1 MSKIIEAIPPSV
13 SSDDVDIWFQDET
26 RVGQQGSRT
35 RIWAEKGTRPRVVKQ
50 QQFLSQYIFGAIN
63 PSNGLCS
70 ALILPFANTE
80 CLQLHLEEIS
90 NTVPS
95 GRHAV
100 LIMDCASWHKGTEL
114 KAPSNISILH
124 LPPYSPELNPQEGIW
139 QYLKDTFLSNR
150 VFKDID
156 DITDACCH
164 AWNALADCPE
174 LIKSIGYRSW
184 AAVL

>member
-70 ALILPFANTE
+70 ALILNSHSIF
-80 CLQLHLEEIS
+80 
-90 NTVPS
+90 
-95 GRHAV
+95 RH
-100 LIMDCASWHKGTEL
+100 
-114 KAPSNISILH
+114 
-124 LPPYSPELNPQEGIW
+124 
-139 QYLKDTFLSNR
+139 
-150 VFKDID
+150 D
-156 DITDACCH
+156 DSH
-164 AWNALADCPE
+164 
-174 LIKSIGYRSW
+174 
-184 AAVL
+184 